1 MWDRRG
7 AGQGGGCGALTGIAA
22 ASHNTAREHRETPM
36 SFVIANFRDVAAGL
50 QPGQFAIGERR
61 RAETLDDLDPVYR
74 QLLDR
79 PITQTLGITG
89 PDGRPSLTPMWFDY
103 ENDRVLVNTA
113 AHRPKCAWIRRNPRL
128 TSLLVNPDNPYHW
141 VQIKHRVEEER
152 REWEPGGEYVTRQL
166 DRIWTKYTGNPPPY
180 GLRDPSIDEKRV
192 LFLCRID
199 RIATFGRP

>member
-1 MWDRRG
+1 MADEFVV
-7 AGQGGGCGALTGIAA
+7 
-22 ASHNTAREHRETPM
+22 AR
-36 SFVIANFRDVAAGL
+36 FRDVADGL
-50 QPGQFAIGERR
+50 QEGQFAVGERR
-61 RAETLDDLDPVYR
+61 RVAGLDDLDPIYR

-103 ENDRVLVNTA
+103 ENDKLLVNTA
-113 AHRPKCAWIRRNPRL
+113 SHREKCEWIRKYPRM

-141 VQIKHRVEEER
+141 VQIRHTAEKEL
-152 REWEPGGEYVTRQL
+152 REWEPGGEYVTMQL

-180 GLRDPSIDEKRV
+180 GLRDPAIDEKRV
-192 LFLCRID
+192 LFVCRID